1 MTAIN
6 GLWLVLGL
14 MVSVGCSK
22 ENSSPKPVDES
33 ASTGKG
39 LHRADLDPSI
49 GGQIR
54 PEHDWGSSRPPEPVE
69 GREKWQK
76 PKMLLESLGVGSG
89 QVVAD
94 LGAGTGFF
102 MPYLV
107 DAVGGDGKV
116 IAIEVSQ
123 DLVDR
128 LQSLAHSDGKGRV
141 DVRLG
146 EFEDPHL
153 QEAEVD
159 WVIVV
164 QTYAH
169 IENRV
174 DYFRRLKSAMR
185 PGGRLAVVDFVMG
198 DIPEGPPPEQRILP
212 EAVSSEMKEA
222 GWELASSPNLLE
234 FHFVQVYTSGS

>member
-1 MTAIN
+1 MRYRF
-6 GLWLVLGL
+6 GLGIVLW
-14 MVSVGCSK
+14 VAAGCSTGS
-22 ENSSPKPVDES
+22 NSTEPRGEEAAQAGSS
-33 ASTGKG
+33 A
-39 LHRADLDPSI
+39 HRADLDPSI
-49 GGQIR
+49 GGQIA
-54 PEHDWGSSRPPEPVE
+54 PDHDWGSGRPPEPVE

-76 PKMLLESLGVGSG
+76 PDLLLKTLGVSTGH
-89 QVVAD
+89 VVAD

-107 DAVGGDGKV
+107 DAVGPEGKV
-116 IAIEVSQ
+116 IAIEVSEG
-123 DLVDR
+123 LVGR
-128 LQSLAHSDGKGRV
+128 LQALADSEGKGRV

-146 EFEDPHL
+146 GFADPHL
-153 QEAEVD
+153 QAAEVD

-174 DYFRRLKSAMR
+174 DYFRRLRDSMK
-185 PGGRLAVVDFVMG
+185 PGGRLAVVDFLMG

-234 FHFVQVYTSGS
+234 FHFVQVYTPGS